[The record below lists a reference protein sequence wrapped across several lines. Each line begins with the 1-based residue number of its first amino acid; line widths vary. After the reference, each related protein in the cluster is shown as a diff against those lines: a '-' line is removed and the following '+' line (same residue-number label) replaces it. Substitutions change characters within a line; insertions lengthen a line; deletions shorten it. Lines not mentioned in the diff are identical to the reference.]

1 MKKVPGL
8 ACRLPKGVLFVGLCL
23 LLTGQAYA
31 FSNHQAAEAY
41 ANSSSSSAKYE
52 DCMFYRITGNPPRS
66 VVAAEDICKDPAEQN
81 FAAEGLRK
89 WDTEYISD
97 MLDWCERMQTASN
110 TKYLCPPYIGPDHC
124 KNKIYC

>member
-1 MKKVPGL
+1 MKKFLL
-8 ACRLPKGVLFVGLCL
+8 ATLCL
-23 LLTGQAYA
+23 SLAGQAYA

-66 VVAAEDICKDPAEQN
+66 TLEAEEICKDPAQQN

-97 MLDWCERMQTASN
+97 MLDWCERVRSTSN
-110 TKYLCPPYIGPDHC
+110 TAYLCPRHIGPDHC
-124 KNKIYC
+124 KNKSYC